1 MPAGP
6 KIQDTNLECEHV
18 KMMKM
23 QEYEEEFE
31 DYSGSE
37 AQLHFWYGLIWTD
50 LELPPG
56 MVERFWKCEEFD
68 SLKSSCYWE
77 PQGSEPRGS
86 CMLLC
91 DFEHFQ

>member
-6 KIQDTNLECEHV
+6 KIQDTNLECENV

-37 AQLHFWYGLIWTD
+37 AQLHF
-50 LELPPG
+50 
-56 MVERFWKCEEFD
+56 
-68 SLKSSCYWE
+68 
-77 PQGSEPRGS
+77 
-86 CMLLC
+86 
-91 DFEHFQ
+91 

>member
-37 AQLHFWYGLIWTD
+37 AQLHF
-50 LELPPG
+50 
-56 MVERFWKCEEFD
+56 
-68 SLKSSCYWE
+68 
-77 PQGSEPRGS
+77 
-86 CMLLC
+86 
-91 DFEHFQ
+91 